1 LEQPGRRRTYRT
13 YTKRACLLNIGE
25 VTMILSKKRRTDGPK
40 QTKVTARQVVC
51 ETARQGTERGSGVR
65 AASGNQESQ
74 SVERSVA
81 ISLMAYLSL
90 VNFRVQDI
98 PEKGP

>member
-1 LEQPGRRRTYRT
+1 MGRSKLRSPPVRWSVKLLVKELKGAPALGQHQV
-13 YTKRACLLNIGE
+13 TK
-25 VTMILSKKRRTDGPK
+25 
-40 QTKVTARQVVC
+40 
-51 ETARQGTERGSGVR
+51 
-65 AASGNQESQ
+65 ESQ